1 MSMNTVIADTAKR
14 SGPYRIVGV
23 AVVLMAALVVGAMFV
38 ANAANRPQ
46 PSGGLPVGAT
56 TPIASSA
63 SSPEASPST
72 SLTSNP
78 TPVASTVASTFT
90 CGSSTAFTKQSY
102 GLIDAVRIGMHT
114 GYDRVTIEFQGG
126 QAASIKLQ
134 PQAGTA
140 FTRDGIGDTVH
151 LAGTDGLLV
160 SMFSTD
166 SHTAYNGPTDI
177 KTSFAGLL
185 EVRLVG
191 DYEGY
196 VHWALGLSKPACY
209 HAVILNNPTRL
220 VIDVQ
225 RS

>member
-1 MSMNTVIADTAKR
+1 
-14 SGPYRIVGV
+14 
-23 AVVLMAALVVGAMFV
+23 MAALVVGAMFV

-56 TPIASSA
+56 NPIASPA
-63 SSPEASPST
+63 SSPAPSPSAGPA
-72 SLTSNP
+72 SNP
-78 TPVASTVASTFT
+78 ASVASAVAATFT
-90 CGSSTAFTKQSY
+90 CGSSTTFTKQSY
-102 GLIDAVRIGMHT
+102 GLIDAVRVGTHT

-140 FTRDGIGDTVH
+140 FTRDGIGDTIHV
-151 LAGTDGLLV
+151 AGKDGLLV

-166 SHTAYNGPTDI
+166 AHTAYTGPMDV
-177 KTSFAGLL
+177 KTGFSGLL

-209 HAVILNNPTRL
+209 HAVILSNPTRL

-225 RS
+225 TS

>member
-1 MSMNTVIADTAKR
+1 MGMNTLFAATAER
-14 SGPYRIVGV
+14 SRPYRIVGV
-23 AVVLMAALVVGAMFV
+23 AAVLVAAVAVGVMF
-38 ANAANRPQ
+38 ATNANRPQ

-56 TPIASSA
+56 SPIASPA
-63 SSPEASPST
+63 SSPEASPSA
-72 SLTSNP
+72 SPTSNL
-78 TPVASTVASTFT
+78 TAVASTVASTYT
-90 CGSSTAFTKQSY
+90 CGSSTAFAKQSY
-102 GLIDAVRIGMHT
+102 GLIDAVRIGKHA

-126 QAASIKLQ
+126 QPSSIKLQ

-151 LAGTDGLLV
+151 LAGKDGLLV

-166 SHTAYNGPTDI
+166 SHTAYSGPTDI
-177 KTSFAGLL
+177 KTGFSGLL

-191 DYEGY
+191 DFEGY

-220 VIDVQ
+220 VIDIQ
-225 RS
+225 TS